1 MPYTFKLIIEKEHSR
16 LTLISDDREVAS
28 RTWPE
33 ERGSGRAILTAI
45 DEILT
50 ETKLT
55 PDMVDNFV
63 IDSSLPETY
72 TSYRVAKT
80 IAVVYGFA
88 TQTDTEKKRQE
99 AEL

>member
-1 MPYTFKLIIEKEHSR
+1 MVYRFNLKIEKEHSK
-16 LTLISDDREVAS
+16 LTLMKDESLVAS

-33 ERGSGRAILTAI
+33 ERGSGKAILAAI

-50 ETKLT
+50 EMNMT
-55 PDMVDNFV
+55 PQMVDNFI

-80 IAVVYGFA
+80 IAVTYGFA
-88 TQTDTEKKRQE
+88 VQEMKR